1 VAFPQERRA
10 LGRRCCN
17 EGIENYLRL
26 AGLARLLKVP
36 ALAPVG
42 RVPEGRVVELPG
54 RGTTYVVD
62 SGPHDA
68 PTYVLLHSVACTGLM
83 TWYPALDE
91 VRKLGRVVVLDQRCH
106 GQGITTPRF
115 LLEDCADDVAALADA
130 LGISTFV
137 PVGYSMGSLIAQ
149 LVWKRHRERVDGL
162 VLCAATAA
170 VSRASYE
177 RLATGVF
184 AALIEAVSPPARR
197 FGPAPALNHGY
208 LRDHQWLLGQLRNTS
223 PGAITRALAEVMRF
237 DSTTWIRDID
247 VPTSVLITMRDRAFG
262 VRRQQW
268 LAGRIS
274 DAETVEVD
282 AGHAGC
288 TFGSDKFVA
297 GLVQAIESLRGRL
310 ALSERSRLQ
319 SAEGG

>member
-1 VAFPQERRA
+1 MRVPA
-10 LGRRCCN
+10 
-17 EGIENYLRL
+17 
-26 AGLARLLKVP
+26 LARLPKVP

-42 RVPEGRVVELPG
+42 QLPEGRIVELSR

-62 SGPHDA
+62 SGPDDA

-83 TWYPALDE
+83 TWYPALNE
-91 VRKLGRVVVLDQRCH
+91 VRKFGRVVVFDQRCH

-197 FGPAPALNHGY
+197 FDPAPALNHGY

-223 PGAITRALAEVMRF
+223 PGAIIRALAEVMRF
-237 DSTTWIRDID
+237 DSTPWIRDID

-262 VRRQQW
+262 VHRQQW
-268 LAGRIS
+268 LADQIP
-274 DAETVEVD
+274 DADTVEVD

-297 GLVQAIESLRGRL
+297 GLSQAIESIRHRL
-310 ALSERSRLQ
+310 PMPERSQVQ